1 MSPAALT
8 VIVQPGESR
17 AIHHGPLLGTGVK
30 QYSAITQA
38 DTILV
43 SVFIRSIT
51 TSVKVDVYT
60 VSQDGSKKI
69 INFPLLT
76 APTAELVIEQA
87 AATLSNLRL
96 DIDYVGDCD
105 FDVVFR
111 GVTGG
116 TTSNSIAFGAAS
128 ATAYNVVATSTPAIL
143 IPAAITDRQGLI
155 LKNYGSGATLFIG
168 FTLSEASASVG
179 WPMAQG
185 ETIAIDLQAGQVIYA
200 VSSGAN
206 INVRVMEANS

>member
-17 AIHHGPLLGTGVK
+17 AIHHGPLTGSGNR

-43 SVFIRSIT
+43 SVYVRSLT
-51 TSVKVDVYT
+51 TSVKVEVYT
-60 VSQDGSKKI
+60 VSQDGTKKI
-69 INFPLLT
+69 ISFPTLT
-76 APTAELVIEQA
+76 APTTELLIEQA

-105 FDVVFR
+105 LDVVFR
-111 GVTGG
+111 GVSGG
-116 TTSNSIAFGAAS
+116 TTSNSISFGAAS
-128 ATAYNVVATSTPAIL
+128 ATAYKVTATSTPNIL
-143 IPAAITDRQGLI
+143 IPAAVTDRQGLI
-155 LKNYGSGATLFIG
+155 LKNHGAGDTLYIG
-168 FTLSEASASVG
+168 FNVSEATAASG
-179 WPMAQG
+179 WPMVQG

-206 INVRVMEANS
+206 IDVRVMEANS

>member
-1 MSPAALT
+1 MAPAALT
-8 VIVQPGESR
+8 VIVSPGESR
-17 AIHHGPLLGTGVK
+17 AVHHGQLTGSGTK

-43 SVFIRSIT
+43 SIYVRSIT
-51 TSVKVDVYT
+51 TSIKVDVYT

-76 APTAELVIEQA
+76 SPTSELVIEQA

-105 FDVVFR
+105 LDVVFR

-116 TTSNSIAFGAAS
+116 TTSNSISFGAAS
-128 ATAYNVVATSTPAIL
+128 ATAYSITATNTPAVL
-143 IPAAITDRQGLI
+143 IPSTITDRQGLI

-168 FTLSEASASVG
+168 FSISEASASSG
-179 WPMAQG
+179 WPLSQG
-185 ETIAIDLQAGQVIYA
+185 ETIAIDLQAGQAIYA

>member
-1 MSPAALT
+1 LS
-8 VIVQPGESR
+8 GS
-17 AIHHGPLLGTGVK
+17 GVK
-30 QYSAITQA
+30 QYSSITQA

-43 SVFIRSIT
+43 SVYVRSIT
-51 TSVKVDVYT
+51 TSVKIDVYT

-76 APTAELVIEQA
+76 APTSELVIEQA

-96 DIDYVGDCD
+96 DIDHVGDCD
-105 FDVVFR
+105 LDVVFR

-116 TTSNSIAFGAAS
+116 TTSNSIVFGAAS
-128 ATAYNVVATSTPAIL
+128 ATAYNIVATSTPAVL
-143 IPAAITDRQGLI
+143 VPSAITDRQGLI
-155 LKNYGSGATLFIG
+155 LKNYGSGDTLFVG
-168 FTLSEASASVG
+168 FTISEASTASG
-179 WPMAQG
+179 WPMSQG
-185 ETIAIDLQAGQVIYA
+185 ETIAIDLQAGQAIYA